1 LKRPK
6 NNGFGKLELII
17 SLMIIGVLAFLSIP
31 IYNSWVVGNAEN
43 KSGPSPKL
51 STPASADLETEPDS
65 NGSNIP
71 AKVLPKK

>member
-1 LKRPK
+1 LKRSK

-31 IYNSWVVGNAEN
+31 IYNSWVAKEAEN
-43 KSGPSPKL
+43 KSGPSSKL
-51 STPASADLETEPDS
+51 STPASAELEAQPDS
-65 NGSNIP
+65 NQSNIP